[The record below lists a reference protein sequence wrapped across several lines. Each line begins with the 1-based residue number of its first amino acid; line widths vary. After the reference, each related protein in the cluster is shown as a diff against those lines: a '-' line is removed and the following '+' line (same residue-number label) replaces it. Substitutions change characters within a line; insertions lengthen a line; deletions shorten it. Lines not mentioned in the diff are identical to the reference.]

1 MTQAPQPYPAA
12 QATSLHMAP
21 GDQSHSPVAPP
32 AIARTFA
39 VLGYASFALQ
49 LDYPLADFRSYDE
62 FLTLPDPTHSPFGN
76 FGAVADD
83 EDDEPSF
90 FADVVLGDD
99 MTVSGPNAM
108 HDNLDAASSLFGAS
122 EFADIPGARDLAAG
136 VDLADSRF
144 DGQFAAAAASP
155 MTPDPAP
162 SLPPPGMP
170 SLPAPAAMP
179 QVASLS
185 PTHDPDTTTGHTQN
199 PTTPEVPSLAAPLPS
214 SPAIDAG
221 EFHPV
226 VYQPGQTIPVEETRI
241 DLADIEAA
249 QAAYKG
255 ELPTDEPTNRDAIA
269 LLNEISFLDD

>member
-1 MTQAPQPYPAA
+1 MTQARSPYPAT
-12 QATSLHMAP
+12 QASMDPTAP
-21 GDQSHSPVAPP
+21 GTGATPMTPP

-49 LDYPLADFRSYDE
+49 LDYPLTDFHSYDE
-62 FLTLPDPTHSPFGN
+62 FLTLPDPTRSPFGN
-76 FGAVADD
+76 FGIGAEDD
-83 EDDEPSF
+83 DDDEPSF

-108 HDNLDAASSLFGAS
+108 HDNLDAASSLFGDS

-136 VDLADSRF
+136 VDLADSQF
-144 DGQFAAAAASP
+144 DGQFAAQVAPQTS
-155 MTPDPAP
+155 PDPAHP
-162 SLPPPGMP
+162 VPAPGMP
-170 SLPAPAAMP
+170 SLPTPAAMP
-179 QVASLS
+179 QVASLN
-185 PTHDPDTTTGHTQN
+185 PTQGSDTTGQTHQPSTA
-199 PTTPEVPSLAAPLPS
+199 PEVPTLAAPLPS
-214 SPAIDAG
+214 GPVITTG

-226 VYQPGQTIPVEETRI
+226 VYQPGQTVPVEETRI

-255 ELPTDEPTNRDAIA
+255 DLPTDEPDNRDAIA